1 MNDRERKIAI
11 CEAEEIDASD
21 AYFAARPSIDRAEI
35 RVVFGRAFEKAWN
48 KQQSTIDALQA
59 RIAELEKDAGRL
71 RKHIQQVA
79 ETHEEMRVKWHK
91 LSLTPFDTEE
101 NKTIVLQRVKEQKL
115 LRDIHLAA
123 IDAAIAKENNG

>member
-1 MNDRERKIAI
+1 MIEVKPRVYFIEGMDVDGPYWSLSFD
-11 CEAEEIDASD
+11 DAD
-21 AYFAARPSIDRAEI
+21 PTRRPLYD
-35 RVVFGRAFEKAWN
+35 
-48 KQQSTIDALQA
+48 QSTIDALQA

-123 IDAAIAKENNG
+123 IAKENNG